1 MPRAYLCELRDD
13 VVVVAG
19 RRESGVLWKQIA
31 EDSGIAEASLR
42 NWLKR
47 ADIEGS
53 RPGQARDET
62 DQVRELRGGAARAL
76 ASDLEDSGMAEASL
90 RTWLKRADIEG
101 SRPGQARDETDQV
114 RELRGG
120 AAWALASQVSAVS
133 SSQRTKQGKS
143 KKTGPPVFDDLV
155 TQLFT
160 ADAPNR
166 L

>member
-53 RPGQARDET
+53 RPGRLEAELTRCVSCEAGPRGRWLLRLARS
-62 DQVRELRGGAARAL
+62 RARSAPSKARARRL
-76 ASDLEDSGMAEASL
+76 AHPCSMIWSHNCSPRMRQTGSD
-90 RTWLKRADIEG
+90 
-101 SRPGQARDETDQV
+101 SRI
-114 RELRGG
+114 
-120 AAWALASQVSAVS
+120 
-133 SSQRTKQGKS
+133 
-143 KKTGPPVFDDLV
+143 
-155 TQLFT
+155 
-160 ADAPNR
+160 
-166 L
+166 

>member
-42 NWLKR
+42 N
-47 ADIEGS
+47 
-53 RPGQARDET
+53 
-62 DQVRELRGGAARAL
+62 
-76 ASDLEDSGMAEASL
+76 
-90 RTWLKRADIEG
+90 WLKRADIEG

>member
-62 DQVRELRGGAARAL
+62 DQVRGVGGGGGGGGGWVCGGWRRGVRRWVSWEAGRAGRWLLRLARSRARSAPSKARARRL
-76 ASDLEDSGMAEASL
+76 A
-90 RTWLKRADIEG
+90 
-101 SRPGQARDETDQV
+101 
-114 RELRGG
+114 
-120 AAWALASQVSAVS
+120 
-133 SSQRTKQGKS
+133 
-143 KKTGPPVFDDLV
+143 
-155 TQLFT
+155 
-160 ADAPNR
+160 
-166 L
+166 